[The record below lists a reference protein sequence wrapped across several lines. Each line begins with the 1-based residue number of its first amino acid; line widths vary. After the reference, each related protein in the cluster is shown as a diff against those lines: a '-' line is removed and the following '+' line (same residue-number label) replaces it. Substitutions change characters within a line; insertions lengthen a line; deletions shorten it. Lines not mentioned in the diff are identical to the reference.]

1 MLTPISFRATP
12 LVLVADD
19 DPLFRAMAGDLLL
32 EDGCAVVEAA
42 NGAEALALF
51 ERERPDLVILDVH
64 MPAGDG
70 LSVCSEL
77 RQRHP
82 QDPTPILVVTAA
94 DDRHAIDRAF
104 EAGATDFV
112 SKPVNWPVLTHRV
125 QYLVRASRA
134 AQELRRSQASLAH
147 AQRLARV
154 GSWHWNLHTGEM
166 LFSEETWR
174 ILGVERGAIDPSERQ
189 WLAFIH
195 PDDRERVRE
204 RVQRAL
210 ERGGAFS
217 LEHRLLLPDESVKH
231 VLQQGEAVPGEGGD
245 GPWLFGSIQD
255 VSEQRRAQDEIRW
268 LAHYDSLTSL
278 ANRRFF
284 LERLEQAIERAR
296 SRGTGLALLY
306 LDLDQFKRI
315 NDTLG
320 HNAGDQL
327 LRGVADVL
335 RSHVRGS
342 DVVARPGGGDD
353 GDCSVS
359 RLGGDEFTVLLLDIV
374 RPEVAADVARRILR
388 DLPRP
393 IHIDRHEVSTTAS
406 IGIAVFPNDG
416 QDAETLVKHADTAM
430 YHAKERG
437 RNNFQFYSP
446 SLNRVSVRTLKLEVA
461 LRQAV
466 ASGGLRLHYQPMVR
480 LPDRSP
486 LGLEALLRW
495 THPELGKVSPAE
507 IIPVA
512 ESTGLIAPLGEWILH
527 AACAQV
533 RAWIDAGRRPLP
545 VSVNVSPRQF
555 SLSDL
560 RRNVSEALRTH
571 RLEPH
576 WLELEITESAVLGDD
591 EDVPATLRDLR
602 AMGVRIAL
610 DDFGTGYS
618 ALGYLTRLPIDT
630 LKMDRSFVRDV
641 DSDPSAAGVVRAVV
655 AMAHSLGLRVVAEG
669 VDAEE
674 QARALHALGCDV
686 LQGFLVSGAL
696 PPDEATRFLSGS
708 DGPPPA

>member
-1 MLTPISFRATP
+1 
-12 LVLVADD
+12 VADD
-19 DPLFRAMAGDLLL
+19 DATFRAIAGDLLL
-32 EDGCAVVEAA
+32 EDGCAVVEATD
-42 NGAEALALF
+42 GVQALAIF

-64 MPAGDG
+64 MPEGDG
-70 LSVCSEL
+70 LAVCAQL

-82 QDPTPILVVTAA
+82 EDHTPILVVTGA
-94 DDRHAIDRAF
+94 DDRHSIDRAF

-154 GSWHWNLHTGEM
+154 GSWHWNLHSGEM
-166 LFSEETWR
+166 LFSDETWR
-174 ILGVERGAIDPSERQ
+174 ILGLAPGTIDPIDRQ
-189 WLAFIH
+189 WLSLVH

-204 RVQRAL
+204 RVRRVL
-210 ERGGAFS
+210 DEGGAFAV
-217 LEHRLLLPDESVKH
+217 EHRLLLPDESVKH
-231 VLQQGEAVPGEGGD
+231 VLQQGESVPGEGGD

-255 VSEQRRAQDEIRW
+255 VTDQRRAQDEIRW
-268 LAHYDSLTSL
+268 LAHYDSLTAL

-284 LERLEQAIERAR
+284 LERLDHAIGEAR
-296 SRGTGLALLY
+296 KRGTGLALLY

-327 LRGVADVL
+327 LRGVAEVL

-342 DVVARPGGGDD
+342 DVVARPGGAD
-353 GDCSVS
+353 GGEYSVS
-359 RLGGDEFTVLLLDIV
+359 RLGGDEFTLLLLDIV

-406 IGIAVFPNDG
+406 IGIAVFPADG
-416 QDAETLVKHADTAM
+416 EDAETLVKHADTAM

-466 ASGGLRLHYQPMVR
+466 AEGSLRLHYQPMVR
-480 LPDRSP
+480 FDDRTP
-486 LGLEALLRW
+486 MGLEALLRW

-512 ESTGLIAPLGEWILH
+512 ESTGLIAPMGEWILH

-533 RAWIDAGRRPLP
+533 RAWRDAGRQPLP

-555 SLSDL
+555 ALSDL
-560 RRNVSEALRTH
+560 RRQVSEALRAN

-591 EDVPATLRDLR
+591 QDVPATLRDLR
-602 AMGVRIAL
+602 AMGVRVAL

-641 DSDPSAAGVVRAVV
+641 DSDPSASGVVRAVV
-655 AMAHSLGLRVVAEG
+655 GMAHSLGMRVVAEG
-669 VDAEE
+669 VDADE
-674 QARALHALGCDV
+674 QARALQSLGCDV
-686 LQGFLVSGAL
+686 LQGFLISGAL
-696 PPDEATRFLSGS
+696 PPDEVVRFLPDSRSG
-708 DGPPPA
+708 